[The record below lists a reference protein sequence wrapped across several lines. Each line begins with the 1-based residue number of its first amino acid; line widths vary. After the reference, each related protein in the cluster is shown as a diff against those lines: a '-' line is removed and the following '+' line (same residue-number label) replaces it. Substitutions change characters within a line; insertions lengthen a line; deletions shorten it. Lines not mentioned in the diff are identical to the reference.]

1 MTKVRRY
8 RVSGRVQGVGYRA
21 FVWRRASELGVT
33 GWVRNLADGTVEAL
47 AETTPQ
53 GHQAFEEALRKGPR
67 WARVEFLLVVE
78 ENDPAELPAGFSI
91 VRDGG

>member
-21 FVWRRASELGVT
+21 FVWRCANELGVK
-33 GWVRNLADGTVEAL
+33 GWVRNMADGTVEAL
-47 AETTPQ
+47 AETTEP
-53 GHQAFEEALRKGPR
+53 GHQSFEHALREGPG

-78 ENDPAELPAGFSI
+78 ESDHAELPAGFSI
-91 VRDGG
+91 VRDGV